1 MAVQCPECA
10 TPVGDEPWCGQC
22 GAHLVEVEP
31 AGRSPRRALTFAAV
45 GSLVLGLLGV
55 TVWWSGQ
62 SSDAGA
68 GTGLAAPTV
77 PVEEQEILP
86 PEAPPAPGR
95 FQRQFA
101 AEGRVVSERPRGDEP
116 PPAPADDLV
125 FTSATGSVDV
135 DVEGVVLRGLVDG
148 VVAWER
154 EFATA
159 LAAPPVRSGTSILV
173 LLADGAVVS
182 LDPDDG
188 TSWWERTLDGVPTA
202 VASDGTL
209 LLVGTDDGRVLRL
222 DPDGAV
228 VTTTHLGPGAVE
240 AIVVGRPATIVLP
253 DRLVDLAVDG

>member
-1 MAVQCPECA
+1 M
-10 TPVGDEPWCGQC
+10 
-22 GAHLVEVEP
+22 
-31 AGRSPRRALTFAAV
+31 
-45 GSLVLGLLGV
+45 
-55 TVWWSGQ
+55 
-62 SSDAGA
+62 
-68 GTGLAAPTV
+68 
-77 PVEEQEILP
+77 
-86 PEAPPAPGR
+86 
-95 FQRQFA
+95 
-101 AEGRVVSERPRGDEP
+101 
-116 PPAPADDLV
+116 
-125 FTSATGSVDV
+125 
-135 DVEGVVLRGLVDG
+135 
-148 VVAWER
+148 
-154 EFATA
+154 
-159 LAAPPVRSGTSILV
+159 RSGTSILV